1 VKRRQKTNRP
11 IVSAEVARATPAARM
26 TMVEAW
32 LTRRWV
38 WIMAALLAASAGGR
52 IAYFLQLNRDPAIEL
67 PPFVQSDM
75 NYFDVW
81 GRKVARGD
89 WLSASVSVPMHD
101 WQRAVSHQYLADHP
115 EIRTALVQQAKES
128 GAAADA
134 DLLLWSRWMGGHQFY
149 QDPLYP
155 YLIGL
160 TYRVFG
166 EDVPVVFAWLRAV
179 GAMSGG

>member
-1 VKRRQKTNRP
+1 
-11 IVSAEVARATPAARM
+11 
-26 TMVEAW
+26 
-32 LTRRWV
+32 
-38 WIMAALLAASAGGR
+38 
-52 IAYFLQLNRDPAIEL
+52 
-67 PPFVQSDM
+67 VQSDM

-128 GAAADA
+128 GAGADA

-166 EDVPVVFAWLRAV
+166 EDVRVVFAWQMAL
-179 GAMSGG
+179 GAMSVVLIWLIAWRFFGPAVGVCAGALAVLCAPLIYYDL